1 MNIFIYSFHGIVLVH
16 YYITLM
22 YYSYDTVG
30 TKIGIRFSLPLSL
43 FLSFRC
49 SRGHNS
55 CARMYEPVAS
65 TTAKVSTITGAY
77 VWYGLYWESKAFQ
90 INQPSLG
97 RG

>member
-1 MNIFIYSFHGIVLVH
+1 MVI
-16 YYITLM
+16 
-22 YYSYDTVG
+22 
-30 TKIGIRFSLPLSL
+30 TKIDISFLSSCSFSFSLHCYSQ
-43 FLSFRC
+43 
-49 SRGHNS
+49 SRNS